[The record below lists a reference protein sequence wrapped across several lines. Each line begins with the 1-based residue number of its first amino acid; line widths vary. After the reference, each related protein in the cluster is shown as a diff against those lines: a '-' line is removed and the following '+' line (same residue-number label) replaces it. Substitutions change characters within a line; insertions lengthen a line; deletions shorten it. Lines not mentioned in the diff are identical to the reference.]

1 MSEKR
6 INLLMASSTE
16 TTTAVKQALGNH
28 HTAIVVH
35 RVDNKQDLH
44 QALESP
50 DWHLVFSDLELSDFS
65 ALELASLLG
74 EKKIDVPLVLI
85 METGA
90 EEIAV
95 RCLESGVSQFIRC
108 NDPYLRNLPVLIDAF
123 LRCAEEETNRRLIEK
138 KLIESEE
145 RYINVFDNTSDLIQ
159 CISPDGYFVYTNNVW
174 RKTMGYTEQ
183 EVQSLSFLD
192 VLHPESMACCQDRF
206 ARLLNGE
213 TLVKIDFKFLTKS
226 GETVHLAGD
235 CGSIIKDGKS
245 ISTRGIF
252 KNITETVKAEE
263 ALKASEARY
272 QALYENAPDICT
284 TISATGEIL
293 SINRNGASMLG
304 YDVNELIGESAA
316 MLVHPEDQ
324 RTVFAYVEQQFSNPI
339 TGNGIEYRK
348 IRKDGSILWVH
359 QRVSLEPEA
368 AEPRLLVV
376 CRDVTEKRKLEERLA
391 HQAAHDTLTNLI
403 NRREFEQRLQRLL
416 SVVSDPAES
425 NVLCYLDLD
434 QFKIINDT
442 CGHIAGDELLR
453 QIAALLEGQM
463 RSRDT
468 LARLGG
474 DEFAVLMEHCPLD
487 KAMLLAEN
495 IRETIENFT
504 FHWRSHSF
512 SLGVSIGIVP
522 IQSGNSITDTLNSAD
537 SACYTAKK
545 QGRNRIRVYSTD
557 DYDVAGHVGDM

>member
-1 MSEKR
+1 
-6 INLLMASSTE
+6 
-16 TTTAVKQALGNH
+16 
-28 HTAIVVH
+28 
-35 RVDNKQDLH
+35 
-44 QALESP
+44 
-50 DWHLVFSDLELSDFS
+50 
-65 ALELASLLG
+65 
-74 EKKIDVPLVLI
+74 
-85 METGA
+85 
-90 EEIAV
+90 
-95 RCLESGVSQFIRC
+95 
-108 NDPYLRNLPVLIDAF
+108 
-123 LRCAEEETNRRLIEK
+123 
-138 KLIESEE
+138 
-145 RYINVFDNTSDLIQ
+145 
-159 CISPDGYFVYTNNVW
+159 
-174 RKTMGYTEQ
+174 
-183 EVQSLSFLD
+183 
-192 VLHPESMACCQDRF
+192 
-206 ARLLNGE
+206 
-213 TLVKIDFKFLTKS
+213 
-226 GETVHLAGD
+226 
-235 CGSIIKDGKS
+235 
-245 ISTRGIF
+245 
-252 KNITETVKAEE
+252 
-263 ALKASEARY
+263 
-272 QALYENAPDICT
+272 
-284 TISATGEIL
+284 
-293 SINRNGASMLG
+293 
-304 YDVNELIGESAA
+304 
-316 MLVHPEDQ
+316 
-324 RTVFAYVEQQFSNPI
+324 
-339 TGNGIEYRK
+339 
-348 IRKDGSILWVH
+348 VH

-545 QGRNRIRVYSTD
+545 QGRNCIRVYSTD